1 MRVWGLG
8 EKARVIGSLKISWA
22 KFRAWDRDFGWI
34 YRTAI
39 LIAFL
44 VALISAPFWIF
55 GSRRAN
61 TTKSLHSGAVHLDT
75 SDGQSHSSLSNS
87 AAIGGI
93 SQHPLYP
100 YSIIPGG
107 ARSREDLARAIENDP
122 VVARHYADFKV
133 AGTRVIRLEH
143 SELMYV
149 SYRMGNTVFWTKTPL
164 LLPAGETL
172 LTDGKNTAR
181 TRCGNRLS
189 ATPVTPVLPNQPRP
203 EAMDIAP
210 DLTPFVAARRPELS
224 MLAPPV
230 NLIPSPPEMLAPPTL
245 ALDDPLGALQS
256 PIPPVYFP
264 ILGGGPPPPVDPPI
278 LPPPVL
284 PPPVST
290 PEPGTLTLLL
300 SGFAALLLLYWRKS
314 KSKLGKQAVDG
325 SVR

>member
-1 MRVWGLG
+1 
-8 EKARVIGSLKISWA
+8 
-22 KFRAWDRDFGWI
+22 WDRDFGWI

-44 VALISAPFWIF
+44 VVLISAPFWIL
-55 GSRRAN
+55 GGRRAN
-61 TTKSLHSGAVHLDT
+61 TAKSLHSGAVHLDN
-75 SDGQSHSSLSNS
+75 SDGQSPSSLSDS

-107 ARSREDLARAIENDP
+107 AHSREELVRAIENDP

-164 LLPAGETL
+164 LLPAGETV
-172 LTDGKNTAR
+172 LTDGTHTAR

-189 ATPVTPVLPNQPRP
+189 ATPVAPVLPNQPRP

-224 MLAPPV
+224 MLAPPM
-230 NLIPSPPEMLAPPTL
+230 NLIPSPAETLTPPTL
-245 ALDDPLGALQS
+245 ALDGPIGALQS

-264 ILGGGPPPPVDPPI
+264 ILGSGPPPPNGPPI
-278 LPPPVL
+278 VPPPVL
-284 PPPVST
+284 PSPVST

-300 SGFAALLLLYWRKS
+300 AGFAMLLLVYWRRS
-314 KSKLGKQAVDG
+314 KGRSAQSSKL
-325 SVR
+325 

>member
-1 MRVWGLG
+1 M
-8 EKARVIGSLKISWA
+8 ISRLQSFWA

-39 LIAFL
+39 LVAFL
-44 VALISAPFWIF
+44 VALITVPFWIW
-55 GSRRAN
+55 GVRSAR
-61 TTKSLHSGAVHLDT
+61 TSTSLHSAALQPND
-75 SDGQSHSSLSNS
+75 SEGQSPSSLSDS

-93 SQHPLYP
+93 AQHPLYP

-107 ARSREDLARAIENDP
+107 ARSREELLRAIDNDP

-133 AGTRVIRLEH
+133 AGTRVILLEH

-164 LLPAGETL
+164 LLPAGETV
-172 LTDGKNTAR
+172 LTDGTHTAR

-189 ATPVTPVLPNQPRP
+189 ATPVSPVLPNQPKL

-210 DLTPFVAARRPELS
+210 DLAPFVAARRPELS
-224 MLAPPV
+224 MLAPPM
-230 NLIPSPPEMLAPPTL
+230 NLIPSPPETLAPPTL
-245 ALDDPLGALQS
+245 ALDGPIGALQS

-264 ILGGGPPPPVDPPI
+264 ILGSGPPPPGGPPPI
-278 LPPPVL
+278 L

-300 SGFAALLLLYWRKS
+300 AG
-314 KSKLGKQAVDG
+314 
-325 SVR
+325 

>member
-1 MRVWGLG
+1 MSCAGLG
-8 EKARVIGSLKISWA
+8 EKARVTGSLKGSWA

-55 GSRRAN
+55 GGRRA
-61 TTKSLHSGAVHLDT
+61 TTANSLHSSAVRPGD
-75 SDGQSHSSLSNS
+75 SDEQSPSLSNLSNS
-87 AAIGGI
+87 ASVAGI
-93 SQHPLYP
+93 AQRPLYP

-107 ARSREDLARAIENDP
+107 ARSREELARAIENDP

-143 SELMYV
+143 AELMYV
-149 SYRMGNTVFWTKTPL
+149 SYRIGNKVFWTKTPL

-189 ATPVTPVLPNQPRP
+189 ATPVAPVLPNQPRP

-210 DLTPFVAARRPELS
+210 DLTPFAAERRPELS
-224 MLAPPV
+224 MLAAPLA
-230 NLIPSPPEMLAPPTL
+230 LIPPPSETLAPPEL
-245 ALDDPLGALQS
+245 ALGPPTDGLPS

-264 ILGGGPPPPVDPPI
+264 ILGGGPPPPPDG
-278 LPPPVL
+278 PPVS

-290 PEPGTLTLLL
+290 PEPGTLTLLIA
-300 SGFAALLLLYWRKS
+300 GFAVLAVLYWRKS
-314 KSKLGKQAVDG
+314 KPKPGERPSNSNL
-325 SVR
+325 